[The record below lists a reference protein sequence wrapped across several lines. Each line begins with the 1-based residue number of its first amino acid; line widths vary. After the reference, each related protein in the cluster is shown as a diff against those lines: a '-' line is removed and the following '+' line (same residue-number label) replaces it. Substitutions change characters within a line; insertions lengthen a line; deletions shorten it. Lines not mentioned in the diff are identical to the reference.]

1 LLAQNNSAFRAAR
14 TGSHGFRIPFL
25 AMLEA
30 IFFFFIVVAGTG
42 GELCVSRAMKSIGEV
57 HDFRPSALF
66 RFVLRALRLPWLWA
80 GITLMALGFFSLLAI
95 LSFREVSFVVPVSA
109 LSYAAGALGAKLFL
123 GERISLNRWL
133 GIAVVTL
140 GVTLVYLS
148 RR

>member
-1 LLAQNNSAFRAAR
+1 
-14 TGSHGFRIPFL
+14 
-25 AMLEA
+25 MLEA

-57 HDFRPSALF
+57 HDFRPRALF
-66 RFVLRALRLPWLWA
+66 HFVLRALRLPWLWA